1 MFFLNLLKIARG
13 RALKVDEDGI
23 LVTVHRWYDRCMQ
36 VLHSML
42 SWKVCNTLYGDFNT
56 YLYFIEVLSLI
67 KIQQTPLFQF
77 TLILANINLSSTPS
91 FFWCYAHPSSVHL
104 KSGDKMVLQ
113 QVISVSSSS
122 PQVLWSYS
130 GDFPPFKCA
139 WGCYSCW

>member
-1 MFFLNLLKIARG
+1 MYAGVALNAFMKS
-13 RALKVDEDGI
+13 
-23 LVTVHRWYDRCMQ
+23 MQ
-36 VLHSML
+36 
-42 SWKVCNTLYGDFNT
+42 TLYGDFNT

-77 TLILANINLSSTPS
+77 KLILANINLSSTPS

-104 KSGDKMVLQ
+104 RSGDKMVLQ

-130 GDFPPFKCA
+130 GDFPPFKSA
-139 WGCYSCW
+139 WGCSSLLVKYYSKDTDFYFFYQQIID